1 MVQGRQAGGRC
12 KASECAAAHWPRDDG
27 RAALGRPS
35 INKDGRRRIIII
47 REWRRR
53 RVQFV
58 ERVGTSRTHSSG
70 RAARGDP
77 HLDASTSGAR
87 TAASQSGAAATASV
101 QSWSLHV
108 ERCQFMPHIDPQRTI
123 RRAAKS
129 NSYSTSTPTSRLLST
144 CCRLHRL
151 QQQCCCRITT
161 ASALRRDA
169 KEGCELGRFCRC
181 GSHASGAYSQ
191 RMGPEAYHPCWSR
204 FTEPA

>member
-1 MVQGRQAGGRC
+1 MPCGSLAMLTMVEQR
-12 KASECAAAHWPRDDG
+12 SDG
-27 RAALGRPS
+27 RLS
-35 INKDGRRRIIII
+35 IKTDGVELLLSESGDGGASNSLS
-47 REWRRR
+47 EWA
-53 RVQFV
+53 
-58 ERVGTSRTHSSG
+58 
-70 RAARGDP
+70 RAAGLKWTRCDRGDP

-87 TAASQSGAAATASV
+87 TAASQSGAAAAATV

-108 ERCQFMPHIDPQRTI
+108 ERCQFMPHVDPQRTI

-151 QQQCCCRITT
+151 QQQCCCRIAI

-191 RMGPEAYHPCWSR
+191 RMGTQAGHPCWR
-204 FTEPA
+204 LFTEPA